1 MILEPSLPFMSFSL
15 EELSETDR
23 RSGRFLW
30 KSQLSGGI
38 SGIRRFPAPVNAIAG
53 RAEGLSS
60 IGTTSTWDHEIGSS
74 AITARRRYGSAGRS
88 IKEDL
93 GWADREAGYVV
104 RL

>member
-1 MILEPSLPFMSFSL
+1 MILEPSLPFMSFPL
-15 EELSETDR
+15 EELFETAR
-23 RSGRFLW
+23 RSDRFLW
-30 KSQLSGGI
+30 KSQLSGESRGSSI
-38 SGIRRFPAPVNAIAG
+38 PGTGESIAI

-60 IGTTSTWDHEIGSS
+60 VGTTSTWDHGIGSS